1 MNGIMRALEK
11 AIQNNLLKI
20 AFPPLA
26 NGVFGLST
34 DMCATIMLQTMRDF
48 ITKNSHLLLKIIHV
62 VINNIQ
68 QTKKCSLVLWWQ
80 MICYITCAKEFII
93 FYSYILMIYQRNLA
107 NCFQSKYLNKLFH
120 FWKFFDIAFYLSR
133 NLIVLFFYSM
143 WSILISQILPFW
155 YE

>member
-48 ITKNSHLLLKIIHV
+48 ITKNSHLLLKIIYV
-62 VINNIQ
+62 VVNNIQ
-68 QTKKCSLVLWWQ
+68 QTKKCSLVL
-80 MICYITCAKEFII
+80 
-93 FYSYILMIYQRNLA
+93 
-107 NCFQSKYLNKLFH
+107 
-120 FWKFFDIAFYLSR
+120 
-133 NLIVLFFYSM
+133 
-143 WSILISQILPFW
+143 
-155 YE
+155 